1 MGTFSEKQDISIVKH
16 GGIFCKV
23 PTFMRIHAHERE
35 HRRPRTWVFLTGNSG
50 YKCPKSWAKEG
61 NALGQVA
68 HCLGVTFPDFSSNFF
83 GLYTGKVDTIHYYNT
98 EIVDRLHDA
107 CMFVCLHANMHS
119 FIHGACAFTL
129 RFPNFWGIIP
139 HLFPNFHT
147 PI

>member
-50 YKCPKSWAKEG
+50 YKCPKPWAKEG

-98 EIVDRLHDA
+98 EIVDRLQDA
-107 CMFVCLHANMHS
+107 CMFACLHANMHS
-119 FIHGACAFTL
+119 FIHGASASTF

-139 HLFPNFHT
+139 HLFPSFPT
-147 PI
+147 PV